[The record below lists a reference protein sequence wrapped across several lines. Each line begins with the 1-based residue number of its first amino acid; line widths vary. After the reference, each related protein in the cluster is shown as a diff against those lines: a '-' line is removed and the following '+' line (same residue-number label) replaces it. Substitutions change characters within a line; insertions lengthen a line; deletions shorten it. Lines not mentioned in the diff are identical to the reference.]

1 MARPTNTQFALAV
14 HVLTLL
20 GSDLDER
27 HSSEFLAD
35 SAGSSA
41 VHVRRVLGG
50 LRRAGLVRSRPGPN
64 GGWQLVAPLRGT
76 TLADVWRA
84 VNGNDPLLGLHSANP
99 ACTVGR
105 RIHTALVD
113 VDRRAAAALVA
124 ELDHTTL
131 ADLVEETAALQPVP
145 Q

>member
-64 GGWQLVAPLRGT
+64 GGWQLAGPLEET

-84 VNGNDPLLGLHSANP
+84 VNGDDPLLGLHSANP
-99 ACTVGR
+99 ACPVGR
-105 RIHTALVD
+105 RIHKTLID
-113 VDRRAAAALVA
+113 VDRRAAEALVA
-124 ELDHTTL
+124 ELEQTTL
-131 ADLVEETAALQPVP
+131 RDLVVETTAPATA
-145 Q
+145 

>member
-35 SAGSSA
+35 NAGASA

-50 LRRAGLVRSRPGPN
+50 RRRAALVRSRPGPH
-64 GGWQLVAPLRGT
+64 GGWLLDAPLDET

-84 VNGNDPLLGLHSANP
+84 VNRDDPLLGLHSANP
-99 ACTVGR
+99 DCPVGR
-105 RIHTALVD
+105 SVHTALVD
-113 VDRRAAAALVA
+113 VDRRAAEALVA
-124 ELDHTTL
+124 ELEQTTL
-131 ADLVEETAALQPVP
+131 RDLVAGTAAQATA
-145 Q
+145 

>member
-20 GSDLDER
+20 GSDLEER

-35 SAGSSA
+35 SAGASA

-50 LRRAGLVRSRPGPN
+50 LRRAGLVRSRPGPK
-64 GGWQLVAPLRGT
+64 GGWRLTGPLEET

-84 VNGNDPLLGLHSANP
+84 VNGDDPLLGLHSANP
-99 ACTVGR
+99 ACPVGR
-105 RIHTALVD
+105 SIHSTLID
-113 VDRRAAAALVA
+113 VDRRAAEALIAELEQTTLHDLVA
-124 ELDHTTL
+124 ET
-131 ADLVEETAALQPVP
+131 TAAGARL
-145 Q
+145 

>member
-35 SAGSSA
+35 SAGASA

-64 GGWQLVAPLRGT
+64 GGWLLVAPLDET

-84 VNGNDPLLGLHSANP
+84 VNGDDPLLGLHSANP
-99 ACTVGR
+99 ACPVGR
-105 RIHTALVD
+105 RIHATLID
-113 VDRRAAAALVA
+113 VDRRAAEALLA
-124 ELDHTTL
+124 ELEQTTL
-131 ADLVEETAALQPVP
+131 RELVSGTASQATA
-145 Q
+145 